1 MKFVDE
7 ATIDVT
13 AGNGGSG
20 CISFRREK
28 FIPFGGPNGGDGG
41 RGGHVYVVADR
52 NINTLIDYRYARR
65 HEARNGEQGRGSDQ
79 FGAAGEDIVLRM
91 PVGTIIRDYE
101 TGEVMMELLEHGEKR
116 LLAKGGDGG
125 FGNLHYKTSTN
136 RAPRK
141 KTVGWPGEAFKL
153 KLELRV
159 LADVGLLGM
168 PNAGK
173 STLIAAIS
181 NARPK
186 IADYPFTTLHPNL
199 GVVRVGPEKSF
210 VVADI
215 PGLIEGASEGAGL
228 GHLFLRHLQRT
239 RVLLHVI
246 DLAPFDDADPVQQA
260 RAIVNELKIY
270 DEELYNKP
278 RWLVLNKL
286 DMIPEAERVTRV
298 LEFVRRYGWKGP
310 VFQISALT
318 RQGCEQ
324 LVQTIYQ
331 HVASMQEHHE
341 EADIRFDVE
350 ASLPMAS
357 DLMARAGLSYDDE
370 LEALIKPKSGA
381 ARKAAAKK
389 TAAKKAP
396 AKKSAAKPAPA
407 KKAVAKK
414 AAVKTAAAPAAKKTV
429 AKKAVAKKVVSKTA
443 VAQPVT
449 KKVAVKKA
457 AVKTAAVKQAA
468 VKKAAAP
475 KAAPAKKVTAKKVA
489 TKPVAAKKVAV
500 KPVVAKK
507 AAVKTVAV
515 KKAAAQK
522 PVATKAPA
530 PKVAPV
536 KAPAKKVAAK
546 KAIAKKAVAKKA
558 AR

>member
-7 ATIDVT
+7 ATIDVA

-65 HEARNGEQGRGSDQ
+65 HEARNGEAGRGSDQ
-79 FGAAGEDIVLRM
+79 FGHAGEDIVLRM
-91 PVGTIIRDYE
+91 PVGTIIRNAE
-101 TGEVMMELLEHGEKR
+101 TDEVMMELLEHGEKR

-125 FGNLHYKTSTN
+125 FGNMHYKTSTN
-136 RAPRK
+136 RAPKK
-141 KTVGWPGEAFKL
+141 KTPGWPGEAFKL

-228 GHLFLRHLQRT
+228 GHYFLRHLQRT

-246 DLAPFDDADPVQQA
+246 DLAPFDDTDPVAQA

-270 DEELYNKP
+270 DQALFDKP

-286 DMIPEAERVTRV
+286 DMIQPEDRAKKV
-298 LEFVRRYGWKGP
+298 LDFVRRYGWKGP

-331 HVASMQEHHE
+331 HVAAMQEHHT
-341 EADIRFDVE
+341 EADIRFEGD
-350 ASLPMAS
+350 SLPMAS
-357 DLMARAGLSYDDE
+357 ELMARAGLSYDEDI
-370 LEALIKPKSGA
+370 EALVKPKKDETVKGA
-381 ARKAAAKK
+381 V
-389 TAAKKAP
+389 KKAP
-396 AKKSAAKPAPA
+396 AARKPAAKNVVA

-414 AAVKTAAAPAAKKTV
+414 VAAKQPAAEKVVAAKPAAKPVVKKAAAKKAPAAKKVAVKAAAKKVTTKKAV
-429 AKKAVAKKVVSKTA
+429 AQKAVAKKVVAKAPAKRAAVKVAAKKVVTTKAAAKKAVAKKVVSKTA
-443 VAQPVT
+443 ARKVPV
-449 KKVAVKKA
+449 
-457 AVKTAAVKQAA
+457 
-468 VKKAAAP
+468 P
-475 KAAPAKKVTAKKVA
+475 
-489 TKPVAAKKVAV
+489 AKKVAV
-500 KPVVAKK
+500 KTAAK
-507 AAVKTVAV
+507 
-515 KKAAAQK
+515 
-522 PVATKAPA
+522 
-530 PKVAPV
+530 
-536 KAPAKKVAAK
+536 KAPAKKVV
-546 KAIAKKAVAKKA
+546 AKKAVVRKAASKEAPARKA